1 MSSSLCHVTFAPVA
15 TTSGVGRNWNSRTS
29 ISPADSAS
37 ALVAAIAMRHAAP
50 AIAFAMLVLGLAIMS
65 PSRCARLSLHRDLRR
80 ASAFG
85 LRRGKS
91 TQRRGTG
98 TTCERRAADSRL
110 AGAVG
115 DGYVER

>member
-65 PSRCARLSLHRDLRR
+65 PSRCVLDFHFTEIYDGRRRSDCDGARARNGGEQVLR
-80 ASAFG
+80 AKG
-85 LRRGKS
+85 GRRIHGS
-91 TQRRGTG
+91 
-98 TTCERRAADSRL
+98 
-110 AGAVG
+110 
-115 DGYVER
+115 